1 MAVFRRKQDDE
12 PREAAAFQS
21 VATGEPEGEEL
32 EGSELARRL
41 RGLDW
46 PSAPDDVRERCLNE
60 IMKRVEER
68 SPAPDGSGA

>member
-12 PREAAAFQS
+12 HRDAGAVQS
-21 VATGEPEGEEL
+21 VATGVPRANALEE
-32 EGSELARRL
+32 SELARRL

-46 PSAPDDVRERCLNE
+46 PSAPDDVRERCLTE
-60 IMKRVEER
+60 IMRRVEER